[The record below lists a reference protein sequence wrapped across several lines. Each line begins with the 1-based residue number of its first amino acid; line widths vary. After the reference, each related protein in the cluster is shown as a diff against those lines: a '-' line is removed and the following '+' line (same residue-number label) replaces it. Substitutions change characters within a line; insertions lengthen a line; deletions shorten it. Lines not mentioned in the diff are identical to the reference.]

1 MIVAVVIGFGLLY
14 TCAVIVW
21 APKIANLLGVMDHP
35 GAQNHKKHVKSTPL
49 VGGLAAIPPAMVM
62 LIYIYSANVVSNS
75 QAAAVFA
82 LLLAGIGS
90 MLVGFFDDRRHIPA
104 LIRLFLCAL
113 IFLLAIA
120 IDPEFLVTTL
130 DIQGLQFGLQLGVL
144 AVPFTMLCLLAF
156 QNAVNM
162 ADGRNGLVT
171 GLALIWLVTLLSYNL
186 GAFSLPLITL
196 ALGMLLVTGANIG
209 GRLFLG
215 DAGTYGIGAIIGL
228 SAIWLHRQNVGLHT
242 IDVAIMFLFPVC
254 DMLRLILLRILQGR
268 HPFSADH
275 HHLHHYLDASI
286 GWMWG
291 RKAYLAGAG
300 IPILISRLEIT
311 DPIFSL
317 ILSIVI
323 YLIILF
329 ACVRI
334 IKTK

>member
-1 MIVAVVIGFGLLY
+1 MTVAIVIGFGLLY

-21 APKIANLLGVMDHP
+21 APKIASLLGVMDHP
-35 GAQNHKKHVKSTPL
+35 GAQEHKKHVKPTPL
-49 VGGLAAIPPAMVM
+49 VGGLAAIPPAMAM
-62 LIYIYSANVVSNS
+62 LIYIYSASLVPNS
-75 QAAAVFA
+75 QAAVVFA

-104 LIRLFLCAL
+104 LIRLLLCAL

-130 DIQGLQFGLQLGVL
+130 DIQGLQFGVQLGVL
-144 AVPFTMLCLLAF
+144 AVPFTVLSLLAF

-162 ADGRNGLVT
+162 ADGRNGLVA

-186 GAFSLPLITL
+186 GLLSLPLITL
-196 ALGMLLVTGANIG
+196 TLGMLLVIGANIG

-215 DAGTYGIGAIIGL
+215 DAGTYGIAAIIGL
-228 SAIWLHRQNVGLHT
+228 SAIWLHRQNVGLRT
-242 IDVAIMFLFPVC
+242 IDVAIMFLFPIC
-254 DMLRLILLRILQGR
+254 DMLRLVPLRILQGR

-286 GWMWG
+286 GWVWG

-300 IPILISRLEIT
+300 IPILLSRFDIA
-311 DPIFSL
+311 DPITSL
-317 ILSIVI
+317 ILSFIA
-323 YLIILF
+323 YFSILF
-329 ACVRI
+329 SCVRI
-334 IKTK
+334 MKTK